1 MSIAVAAALA
11 LGGGAAAVAW
21 GVFESGWVRL
31 RELEVELAGL
41 PAELDGVRVAHLSDF
56 HLGLPSRGSRAV
68 ERAVKWAAAERPDLV
83 CITGDLL
90 SHPRG
95 AARLRRLLARLEAC
109 VAILGNHDI
118 GVRRDPFSRGHSL
131 RELDGATLL
140 FDDVVELEIRGR
152 PIVVAGL
159 DPASRF
165 REPDLSRDA
174 DLRILLA
181 HFPDSFGRLRAGSF
195 DLVLAGHMHDGQIC
209 VPLPGGK
216 LRLAHPRARYA
227 CGLYR
232 RDGMTMHVS
241 PGLGTTFVPLRFCA
255 RPEATMLTV
264 RSGRGGSFH
273 DRD

>member
-1 MSIAVAAALA
+1 M
-11 LGGGAAAVAW
+11 GW
-21 GVFESGWVRL
+21 GVFEAGWVRL
-31 RELEVELAGL
+31 RELEVEFPRL
-41 PAELDGVRVAHLSDF
+41 PPELDGLRIAHLSDF
-56 HLGLPSRGSRAV
+56 HLGLPSRGARAV
-68 ERAVKWAAAERPDLV
+68 GRAVDWAAAERPDLV

-95 AARLRRLLARLEAC
+95 EARLRALLGQLDPC

-118 GVRRDPFSRGHSL
+118 GVRRDPFSRGHEV
-131 RELDGATLL
+131 RELGATTLL
-140 FDDVVELEIRGR
+140 FDEAVELEVRGGR
-152 PIVVAGL
+152 VLVAGL
-159 DPASRF
+159 DPASRW
-165 REPDLSRDA
+165 REPDLSREA

-181 HFPDSFGRLRAGSF
+181 HFPDSFGRIAPGSF

-216 LRLAHPRARYA
+216 LRLAHPKTRYA

-241 PGLGTTFVPLRFCA
+241 PGLGTTFVPLRFFA
-255 RPEATMLTV
+255 RPEATLLIV
-264 RSGRGGSFH
+264 RSGRGGPPA